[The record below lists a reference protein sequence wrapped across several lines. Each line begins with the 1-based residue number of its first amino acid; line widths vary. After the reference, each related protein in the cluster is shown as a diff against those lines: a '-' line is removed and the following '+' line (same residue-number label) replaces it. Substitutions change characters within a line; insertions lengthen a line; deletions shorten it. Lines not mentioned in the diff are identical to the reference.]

1 MCITSETCRADSV
14 IKTAQNNL
22 HQAGPNK
29 TQIEMQTV
37 NVVYFQRKIQL
48 YGFSAYPD
56 DSPSQLNRISGVL
69 LFYIIL
75 LIHIVEL

>member
-29 TQIEMQTV
+29 THI
-37 NVVYFQRKIQL
+37 Y
-48 YGFSAYPD
+48 D
-56 DSPSQLNRISGVL
+56 DAWKYKNQMHADLHVMDPLSSSEFN
-69 LFYIIL
+69 
-75 LIHIVEL
+75 ET